1 MDSRYI
7 STGSEPLPQAATQGR
22 GSEIHKKSQPFL
34 YRDTIAMSPEQVP
47 LLPYPGTSI
56 GRQNINLGERATE
69 LQEAA
74 DINRAINSSGASD
87 RSPNHQTI
95 DDDQVPPSRVDQRSQ
110 KLGKL
115 LSTLHDHQ
123 KATEAHKNQIVLLK
137 TEIES
142 FILHSEEDQE
152 LSPGGTDVFLS
163 VILSNI
169 HERLILIK
177 KYLNDPD
184 FPEENTDYLY
194 HLARHQLELY
204 ELPYSM
210 FGLMLCGLKEESRFT
225 PMLPDVNVF
234 EKTRKTVDKI
244 LTALHSDEA
253 MDDEKIK
260 QFMQRQKSKVSDII
274 TDWKSDEQP
283 VPLPFGCA
291 YRLYN
296 LNQKTGFQGGFCE
309 PSELFTRQLGFSS
322 EDTAESVFP
331 LFDRLVRNCVPLELQ
346 FISLLTS
353 LDAGKGYSDQQNLYD
368 LQAERWSLAVLEHV
382 VSGNYLEAGAIFLED
397 IGSQLKILQE
407 MAEHMSGK
415 MTGDS
420 SVFLERLFASRETGY
435 PVAECYSA
443 EAFTR
448 PMVQAFED
456 WLLGGLLH
464 FLDEVLD
471 GPEFDQEEA
480 ARVNEIKG
488 EISKWFFQTR
498 CYLESDNYLE
508 ELASAVEEVSN
519 LMKSIRKRIYVNPAH
534 PLLDQMFETRFN
546 QMARSFFLCQ
556 KICSSDESS
565 PVDQLKSMFETFEK
579 QLEVKRNDAFDMDQI
594 CKASVVNTRIDS
606 GKTIEPWHVK
616 FIESVLS
623 AKKHSVTEKPCNSE
637 QESTPKSDFL
647 GRSLKNPSVL
657 GKGMGELGNFVIKRF
672 IPEPYHVTH
681 KFDPDASREDNGF
694 TCKVNLCCSGGED
707 CDNDDD
713 DITID
718 WSKKVCCSAKNYLQ
732 DHDANHAPNGVLE
745 ENVGGFDHAIPT
757 HDVLKNW
764 YEVFKRSSAMYFSER
779 QETRRQQQEA
789 LFELSSLA
797 ERKSS
802 VDLDHGD
809 FLIERLRTLW
819 PGTGQRDQLESL
831 KNVISKAVAHYRQCQ
846 FSQMAPGRKEPVEQL
861 EPVQLSAEQKAF
873 CQGLRP
879 FFRTIIHEICS
890 EAFRQDLTA
899 DLHSVQLMTQIT
911 GFLDIQLAG
920 DPEPQKMYKLL
931 GLGDKTFQTLEVYTR
946 RLTSEHFE
954 HKKDL
959 LGERFYEMFSGA
971 SPLARKK
978 TSFLSALQ
986 NHHVHEFMADV
997 EKELKRN
1004 ASSQMPQ
1011 SLDGIKSV
1019 MEAVQQSY
1027 EKVLKKLK
1035 KELRTAKMEGIIP
1048 ITINRDGE
1056 GRSELSPEEYH
1067 QKLQYKIK
1075 AGEAVIE
1082 NLKAIIEELQL
1093 GNESLTPIARWTR
1106 VSEWIERH
1114 EASIMST
1121 YGAAMLI
1128 SIYYLAMG
1136 GTHPPHRYGSDDN
1149 PGGQLSFGSFS
1160 AQYTSVDVAQ
1170 IATTTGAIF
1179 TQFGQATGWKNDVRR
1194 MLDLLE
1200 GADAFSLIT
1209 SEIPT
1214 TLQSDMTNL
1223 YLSGYKPE
1231 VDREDYESTCKNGN
1245 YRPGSNRMDTVRD
1258 VCASLLTRES
1268 PLQQSHP
1275 KTDRILRVG
1284 GSTATGAAQGA
1295 SFWLFSSFFSTACL
1309 PFCSWAPTIGESFK
1323 AMTTAGAVAG
1333 SVGGLTSGTR
1343 LDYISRSLNFATRV
1357 FGADRTMGGMGALIA
1372 QAIRS
1377 MRNRKDSTQMRLL
1390 VENPFKAALNI
1401 CGASIPESFTKF
1413 FLHLFDGFIA
1423 QIEIGDFAE
1432 WRKAHQT
1439 LLSSAAAFNKAFEGK
1454 ELSPGDL
1461 VVLKRTLGE
1470 ESVAVLG
1477 LESRTDPTSRSP
1489 EYQRMLAAVVNLLGY
1504 YVMIS
1509 DIYYF
1514 LYLAIRHASQAV
1526 EGRASG
1532 STESGTTEES
1542 FPTSPAYGSSG
1553 STLTTR
1559 PDDTSGWN
1567 STSPATADEVA
1578 CPANTGKLPQAGKGW
1593 MECWLAVYE
1602 GFRKGAPLRRFF
1614 DVALFKTLPNL
1625 GRYLEVHAHNAALGK
1640 KSSDP
1645 AMNTT
1650 LLAGLAKNSALGPL
1664 ERLLQMSP
1672 EILAKCAGDVVNQM
1686 NTNIKEAMESVG
1698 QRNRDK
1704 ATEALKKAARDVYWR
1719 LLENANYDLSK
1730 AESDMVK
1737 LIRYWQEDLGFQ
1749 KLNAI
1754 ASLREMIIQEQLK
1767 QCDANK
1773 HDFAEYKESV
1783 MEQLRDVMPSF
1794 RDKSLKV
1801 PEELLG
1807 QVQEFRGLVDQ
1818 FTNDINNGKD
1828 MFRAVT
1834 PLLDA
1839 LSGVD
1844 KKVVDAYIESELF
1857 KPLLDQPEHMRPL
1870 SSRSLARGMAETVV
1884 PLWGNELRR
1893 RNRHLI
1899 AV

>member
-169 HERLILIK
+169 HERLILIE

-184 FPEENTDYLY
+184 FPEENTDCLY

-594 CKASVVNTRIDS
+594 CKASVVNTRVDS

-623 AKKHSVTEKPCNSE
+623 AKNT
-637 QESTPKSDFL
+637 L
-647 GRSLKNPSVL
+647 LLKNL
-657 GKGMGELGNFVIKRF
+657 VI
-672 IPEPYHVTH
+672 
-681 KFDPDASREDNGF
+681 
-694 TCKVNLCCSGGED
+694 L
-707 CDNDDD
+707 
-713 DITID
+713 
-718 WSKKVCCSAKNYLQ
+718 SKS
-732 DHDANHAPNGVLE
+732 P
-745 ENVGGFDHAIPT
+745 
-757 HDVLKNW
+757 
-764 YEVFKRSSAMYFSER
+764 R
-779 QETRRQQQEA
+779 QNQ
-789 LFELSSLA
+789 
-797 ERKSS
+797 
-802 VDLDHGD
+802 
-809 FLIERLRTLW
+809 
-819 PGTGQRDQLESL
+819 
-831 KNVISKAVAHYRQCQ
+831 IS
-846 FSQMAPGRKEPVEQL
+846 
-861 EPVQLSAEQKAF
+861 
-873 CQGLRP
+873 
-879 FFRTIIHEICS
+879 
-890 EAFRQDLTA
+890 
-899 DLHSVQLMTQIT
+899 
-911 GFLDIQLAG
+911 
-920 DPEPQKMYKLL
+920 
-931 GLGDKTFQTLEVYTR
+931 
-946 RLTSEHFE
+946 
-954 HKKDL
+954 
-959 LGERFYEMFSGA
+959 
-971 SPLARKK
+971 
-978 TSFLSALQ
+978 
-986 NHHVHEFMADV
+986 
-997 EKELKRN
+997 
-1004 ASSQMPQ
+1004 
-1011 SLDGIKSV
+1011 
-1019 MEAVQQSY
+1019 
-1027 EKVLKKLK
+1027 
-1035 KELRTAKMEGIIP
+1035 
-1048 ITINRDGE
+1048 
-1056 GRSELSPEEYH
+1056 
-1067 QKLQYKIK
+1067 
-1075 AGEAVIE
+1075 
-1082 NLKAIIEELQL
+1082 
-1093 GNESLTPIARWTR
+1093 
-1106 VSEWIERH
+1106 
-1114 EASIMST
+1114 
-1121 YGAAMLI
+1121 
-1128 SIYYLAMG
+1128 
-1136 GTHPPHRYGSDDN
+1136 
-1149 PGGQLSFGSFS
+1149 
-1160 AQYTSVDVAQ
+1160 
-1170 IATTTGAIF
+1170 
-1179 TQFGQATGWKNDVRR
+1179 
-1194 MLDLLE
+1194 
-1200 GADAFSLIT
+1200 
-1209 SEIPT
+1209 
-1214 TLQSDMTNL
+1214 
-1223 YLSGYKPE
+1223 
-1231 VDREDYESTCKNGN
+1231 
-1245 YRPGSNRMDTVRD
+1245 
-1258 VCASLLTRES
+1258 
-1268 PLQQSHP
+1268 
-1275 KTDRILRVG
+1275 
-1284 GSTATGAAQGA
+1284 
-1295 SFWLFSSFFSTACL
+1295 
-1309 PFCSWAPTIGESFK
+1309 
-1323 AMTTAGAVAG
+1323 
-1333 SVGGLTSGTR
+1333 
-1343 LDYISRSLNFATRV
+1343 
-1357 FGADRTMGGMGALIA
+1357 
-1372 QAIRS
+1372 
-1377 MRNRKDSTQMRLL
+1377 L
-1390 VENPFKAALNI
+1390 VE
-1401 CGASIPESFTKF
+1401 
-1413 FLHLFDGFIA
+1413 
-1423 QIEIGDFAE
+1423 
-1432 WRKAHQT
+1432 
-1439 LLSSAAAFNKAFEGK
+1439 
-1454 ELSPGDL
+1454 
-1461 VVLKRTLGE
+1461 V
-1470 ESVAVLG
+1470 
-1477 LESRTDPTSRSP
+1477 
-1489 EYQRMLAAVVNLLGY
+1489 
-1504 YVMIS
+1504 
-1509 DIYYF
+1509 
-1514 LYLAIRHASQAV
+1514 
-1526 EGRASG
+1526 
-1532 STESGTTEES
+1532 
-1542 FPTSPAYGSSG
+1542 
-1553 STLTTR
+1553 
-1559 PDDTSGWN
+1559 
-1567 STSPATADEVA
+1567 
-1578 CPANTGKLPQAGKGW
+1578 
-1593 MECWLAVYE
+1593 
-1602 GFRKGAPLRRFF
+1602 
-1614 DVALFKTLPNL
+1614 
-1625 GRYLEVHAHNAALGK
+1625 
-1640 KSSDP
+1640 
-1645 AMNTT
+1645 
-1650 LLAGLAKNSALGPL
+1650 
-1664 ERLLQMSP
+1664 
-1672 EILAKCAGDVVNQM
+1672 
-1686 NTNIKEAMESVG
+1686 
-1698 QRNRDK
+1698 
-1704 ATEALKKAARDVYWR
+1704 
-1719 LLENANYDLSK
+1719 
-1730 AESDMVK
+1730 
-1737 LIRYWQEDLGFQ
+1737 
-1749 KLNAI
+1749 
-1754 ASLREMIIQEQLK
+1754 
-1767 QCDANK
+1767 
-1773 HDFAEYKESV
+1773 
-1783 MEQLRDVMPSF
+1783 
-1794 RDKSLKV
+1794 
-1801 PEELLG
+1801 
-1807 QVQEFRGLVDQ
+1807 
-1818 FTNDINNGKD
+1818 
-1828 MFRAVT
+1828 
-1834 PLLDA
+1834 
-1839 LSGVD
+1839 
-1844 KKVVDAYIESELF
+1844 
-1857 KPLLDQPEHMRPL
+1857 
-1870 SSRSLARGMAETVV
+1870 
-1884 PLWGNELRR
+1884 
-1893 RNRHLI
+1893 
-1899 AV
+1899 